1 VPTFHGLHANL
12 QSKATEIE
20 HGLIT
25 LKAEKMYVGSRPK
38 IVKSHGQY
46 FQFDGSKKS
55 DCPKNPKDQIDLL
68 EVYCEPNSQLSKQI
82 QHMGGKSLR
91 FTKDDGDLST
101 PEGQQKLWGWIYL
114 FEPRNVCVAPEYR

>member
-82 QHMGGKSLR
+82 QH
-91 FTKDDGDLST
+91 
-101 PEGQQKLWGWIYL
+101 GW
-114 FEPRNVCVAPEYR
+114 